1 MNTLLH
7 KWRFF
12 RSGGFDQVRLET
24 AADLKSLSELDPK
37 LWAALSCPTS
47 NLEFD
52 TKTLGFIDTDS
63 DGHIRVPEI
72 ITAVNWTAS
81 LLKNPEDLTQ
91 GSSFLPLNSIDNS
104 TPGGAALLASAKQVL
119 LNIGKKDEQ
128 TITVDDTADLNK
140 IFASTKFNGDGI
152 IPSTAAADTDTQTV
166 IEEIIACVG
175 SEEDRSGLPGISE
188 EKVNQFFT
196 EASAFSEWW
205 QEAEHDASNILLL
218 GKETE
223 AAKAAFDCVKVKI
236 NDYFTR
242 CRLAEFDPRAS
253 DPLNPALAEYEAL
266 ANKNLSTDS
275 EQLASLP
282 LATIE
287 AKKPL
292 PLEAGINPA
301 WISAITEFKI
311 KVINPLLDKKEN
323 LSSEEWQKL
332 CDKFSAHQAWLGTK
346 RGTVVETLTINRIR
360 AILAGGYQ
368 EKIMS
373 LINKDKSLASASD
386 AINSVEKLIRYH
398 RDLFQLLNNF
408 VSFRDFYTAQ
418 NKAIF
423 QAGTLYLDGRSC
435 DFCLHVADIS
445 GHSGMASLSGTYLA
459 YCECQ
464 RRDDDSKKM
473 NIAAAFTN
481 GDADNL
487 MIGRNGIFY
496 DRKGQDWDATI
507 VKIIEHPISVRQA
520 FWYPYKRI
528 GKMIG
533 EQIEKMAS
541 AREKAVQDQAASGIT
556 STAQT
561 TEAAK
566 VPAAPFDVGKFAGIF
581 AAIGLAIGA
590 IGTAIASV
598 VTGFIS
604 LIWWQMPLAILGLI
618 LLISG
623 PSVLLAFLK
632 LRKRNLAPLLDGNGW
647 AVNTRAIINIPFG
660 ASLTKMA
667 TLPPGAQRSLVDPY
681 AEKKSPWKSYLFI
694 LLLLSGIAYLG
705 HSGYLH
711 KGIFEDLRKRLSTNQ
726 SETAAE
732 NTAKPDA
739 AADAIKPEAK
749 APATLHPDTVPREQK
764 PDAKNDV
771 QSDEKSTEASQ
782 PAATLPESP
791 STEPPTKTAPAP
803 KPASR

>member
-1 MNTLLH
+1 MNSTIH

-24 AADLKSLSELDPK
+24 ADDLKSLGELDPK
-37 LWAALSCPTS
+37 LWAALSCPIN

-52 TKTLGFIDTDS
+52 TKTLEFIDGDN

-72 ITAVNWTAS
+72 IAAVNWTAS
-81 LLKNPEDLTQ
+81 VLKNPEDIAKGLDV
-91 GSSFLPLNSIDNS
+91 LPLSAIDTS
-104 TPGGAALLASAKQVL
+104 TPEGNALFTAAKQVL
-119 LNIGKKDEQ
+119 LNIGKKDEE

-152 IPSTAAADTDTQTV
+152 IPASAAADADTQAV
-166 IEEIIACVG
+166 IEEIITCVG

-188 EKVNQFFT
+188 ERLNQFFT
-196 EASAFSEWW
+196 EANAFSEWW
-205 QEAEHDASNILLL
+205 QEAEHNESNILVL

-223 AAKAAFDCVKVKI
+223 AAKVAFDSVKI
-236 NDYFTR
+236 KIDDYFTR
-242 CRLAEFDPRAS
+242 CYLAEFDSRAG
-253 DPLNPALAEYEAL
+253 DPLNPALSEYEAF
-266 ANKNLSTDS
+266 ASKNLSADS
-275 EQLASLP
+275 EQVASLP
-282 LATIE
+282 LAKIE
-287 AKKPL
+287 AKIPL
-292 PLEAGINPA
+292 PLETGINPA
-301 WISAITEFKI
+301 WIAAITEFKT
-311 KVINPLLDKKEN
+311 KVVNPLLGKKEN
-323 LSSEEWQKL
+323 LSGEEWQKI
-332 CDKFSAHQAWLGTK
+332 CKKFSAHQAWLETK
-346 RGTVVETLTINRIR
+346 RGAIVESLTITRVR

-368 EKIMS
+368 EKIMT
-373 LINKDKSLASASD
+373 LIHKDKSLASASD

-423 QAGTLYLDGRSC
+423 QAGTLFLDGRSC
-435 DFCLHVADIS
+435 DFCLNVADINA
-445 GHSGMASLSGTYLA
+445 HSGMASLSGTYIA

-464 RRDDDSKKM
+464 RRDDINKKI

-487 MIGRNGIFY
+487 MVGRNGIFY

-541 AREKAVQDQAASGIT
+541 AREKAVQDQAASGIANT
-556 STAQT
+556 TQT
-561 TEAAK
+561 VETTK
-566 VPAAPFDVGKFAGIF
+566 TPPPPFDVGKFAGIF

-604 LIWWQMPLAILGLI
+604 LNWWQMPLAILGLI

-681 AEKKSPWKSYLFI
+681 AEKKSPWKFYLFI
-694 LLLLSGIAYLG
+694 MLLLGTIAYLW
-705 HSGYLH
+705 HSGYIH
-711 KGIFEDLRKRLSTNQ
+711 KDTLTEFKNRFVTNH
-726 SETAAE
+726 SETKADGE
-732 NTAKPDA
+732 AKPA
-739 AADAIKPEAK
+739 AVTVEATKPPAAKPE
-749 APATLHPDTVPREQK
+749 
-764 PDAKNDV
+764 
-771 QSDEKSTEASQ
+771 TEASATPLPDATTDVKPTETQ
-782 PAATLPESP
+782 PPEASPDDGPATAPP
-791 STEPPTKTAPAP
+791 SKTAPAP
-803 KPASR
+803 KPATR

>member
-1 MNTLLH
+1 MNNILH

-24 AADLKSLSELDPK
+24 AADLKSLGELDPK

-52 TKTLGFIDTDS
+52 NKTLEFIDTDN

-72 ITAVNWTAS
+72 ITAVNWTTS
-81 LLKNPEDLTQ
+81 LLKSPEDLTH
-91 GSSFLPLNSIDNS
+91 GSSSLPLDAIDDS
-104 TPGGAALLASAKQVL
+104 TAEGAALLASAKQVL
-119 LNIGKKDEQ
+119 LNIGKADEQ
-128 TITVDDTADLNK
+128 TITIADTADLNK

-152 IPSTAAADTDTQTV
+152 IPSSAAADTDTQTV

-188 EKVNQFFT
+188 ERVNQFFT
-196 EASAFSEWW
+196 EANAFSEWW
-205 QEAEHDASNILLL
+205 QEAERDASNILLL

-223 AAKAAFDCVKVKI
+223 VAKAVFDCVKPKI
-236 NDYFTR
+236 DDYFIR
-242 CRLAEFDPRAS
+242 CRLAEFDPRAG
-253 DPLNPALAEYEAL
+253 DPLNPALTEYEAL
-266 ANKNLSTDS
+266 ASKNLSTGS
-275 EQLASLP
+275 EQLMSLP

-292 PLEAGINPA
+292 PLETGVNPV

-311 KVINPLLDKKEN
+311 NVINPLLGKKEN
-323 LSSEEWQKL
+323 LNHEEWQML
-332 CDKFSAHQAWLGTK
+332 CNKFSAHQAWLETK
-346 RGTVVETLTINRIR
+346 RGDVVETLTIKRVR

-368 EKIMS
+368 EKIIA
-373 LINKDKSLASASD
+373 LINKDKSLANASD

-435 DFCLHVADIS
+435 DFCLSVTDIN
-445 GHSGMASLSGTYLA
+445 GHSGMANLSGTYLA
-459 YCECQ
+459 YCECR
-464 RRDDDSKKM
+464 RRDDDSKRM

-533 EQIEKMAS
+533 EQIEKVAS
-541 AREKAVQDQAASGIT
+541 AREKAVQDQATSGIT
-556 STAQT
+556 STVQT
-561 TEAAK
+561 TDAAK
-566 VPAAPFDVGKFAGIF
+566 APIAPFDVGKFAGIF

-667 TLPPGAQRSLVDPY
+667 TLPPGAQRSLTDPY
-681 AEKKSPWKSYLFI
+681 AEKKSPWKSYLFM
-694 LLLLSGIAYLG
+694 LLLLGGIAYLG

-711 KGIFEDLRKRLSTNQ
+711 KGTLEDLRKWFSTNQ
-726 SETAAE
+726 NETAVENTVKPDVATDATKSET
-732 NTAKPDA
+732 P
-739 AADAIKPEAK
+739 
-749 APATLHPDTVPREQK
+749 APTPAHPTTVPREQK
-764 PDAKNDV
+764 
-771 QSDEKSTEASQ
+771 SDEKSTQEASQ
-782 PAATLPESP
+782 SAADLPELP
-791 STEPPTKTAPAP
+791 SAEPPTKTAPAP
-803 KPASR
+803 KPTSR